1 MQKIKFFTG
10 PSASCNRGK
19 YFNLPPISWDDTTR
33 EITLPKFTDR
43 IFLNPSFVFCG
54 YTTYFTIS
62 HLREVNRFFIV
73 LPLFKPI
80 TDSGTYR
87 LIFNHPGFLFGLS
100 SPTWRNYCNNWT
112 RAIFKPASRFLRQGK
127 KDAGKKT
134 IRGLFAVSGILKFLG
149 DESSKRI

>member
-1 MQKIKFFTG
+1 MHIKIFIG
-10 PSASCNRGK
+10 PSTSCYQGNC
-19 YFNLPPISWDDTTR
+19 FESFCISWND
-33 EITLPKFTDR
+33 ITQEVAIPEVTDR
-43 IFLNPSFVFCG
+43 IFLKLSSYFYRCS
-54 YTTYFTIS
+54 TYFTIS

>member
-62 HLREVNRFFIV
+62 HPRKVNCSSLL
-73 LPLFKPI
+73 LPLSKPV
-80 TDSGTYR
+80 TAFRTYR
-87 LIFNHPGFLFGLS
+87 LIFNHLRSLFGLS
-100 SPTWRNYCNNWT
+100 SPLWRSYCVNGI
-112 RAIFKPASRFLRQGK
+112 RALFKPVAWGSRVKGYRHKHNKGRLLDG
-127 KDAGKKT
+127 
-134 IRGLFAVSGILKFLG
+134 SGILKFWG
-149 DESSKRI
+149 DESSDRR